1 MHNVKFLLPT
11 LKITCCTGRQWKLL
25 ITHQNPDVSLYL
37 TISLSCHNRLFLYM
51 FFWPSV
57 WLDRW
62 RWRRTCSQVTQ
73 VSCQGASKFWPLE
86 LFIIFTS
93 SFIFLL
99 TVDMSFNTTRD
110 QNMITATEQQEVL
123 TEPDSETSF
132 CSLTFLWFTQNHQIK
147 TVQSTLRPREQN
159 LSWHHHVD
167 WPVVGD
173 EVEVDPGHVGSHHLQ
188 TLTGELR
195 VGLLVRLQDLEPGL
209 HQVRD
214 ALLPHAVFD

>member
-1 MHNVKFLLPT
+1 MQNVKFLLPT

-99 TVDMSFNTTRD
+99 TLDMSFNTTRD
-110 QNMITATEQQEVL
+110 QNHDNC
-123 TEPDSETSF
+123 P
-132 CSLTFLWFTQNHQIK
+132 QNRK
-147 TVQSTLRPREQN
+147 FWQN
-159 LSWHHHVD
+159 LIQKHRSAVCSFFDLQRIIRLKLFSRRWGLENRSWAD
-167 WPVVGD
+167 IITWTD
-173 EVEVDPGHVGSHHLQ
+173 RSLAMR
-188 TLTGELR
+188 LR
-195 VGLLVRLQDLEPGL
+195 SIQDT
-209 HQVRD
+209 
-214 ALLPHAVFD
+214 

>member
-1 MHNVKFLLPT
+1 MQNVKFLLPT

-37 TISLSCHNRLFLYM
+37 MISLSCHHRLFLYM

-93 SFIFLL
+93 SFLL
-99 TVDMSFNTTRD
+99 SFNVGYELQHNERPEHDNCHRAAGSSDRTWFR
-110 QNMITATEQQEVL
+110 NIVL
-123 TEPDSETSF
+123 QFDV
-132 CSLTFLWFTQNHQIK
+132 SLIY
-147 TVQSTLRPREQN
+147 RE
-159 LSWHHHVD
+159 SSD
-167 WPVVGD
+167 
-173 EVEVDPGHVGSHHLQ
+173 
-188 TLTGELR
+188 
-195 VGLLVRLQDLEPGL
+195 
-209 HQVRD
+209 
-214 ALLPHAVFD
+214 

>member
-1 MHNVKFLLPT
+1 MQNVKFLLPT

-37 TISLSCHNRLFLYM
+37 MISLSCHHRLFLYM

-93 SFIFLL
+93 SFLL
-99 TVDMSFNTTRD
+99 SFNGGYELQHNERPEHD
-110 QNMITATEQQEVL
+110 NCHRTAGSSDRTWFRNIVLQFDVSLIYTESS
-123 TEPDSETSF
+123 D
-132 CSLTFLWFTQNHQIK
+132 
-147 TVQSTLRPREQN
+147 
-159 LSWHHHVD
+159 
-167 WPVVGD
+167 
-173 EVEVDPGHVGSHHLQ
+173 
-188 TLTGELR
+188 
-195 VGLLVRLQDLEPGL
+195 
-209 HQVRD
+209 
-214 ALLPHAVFD
+214 